1 MSISVVIADDQEMV
15 RTGFQLILEGQGDIS
30 VLGQAADGVEAVEL
44 VQRLKPDV
52 CLMDIRMP
60 NIDGLQATRQIRSR
74 PELSG
79 TRIVVVTTYDLD
91 EYVYGALRAGA
102 NGFVL
107 KNSGARLLAE
117 AIRTAVDGESLVS
130 PSITVRLL
138 EQLNHWNVPG
148 GGVAADELSMQ
159 ERKIVVRVA
168 RGWTNSEIA
177 ADMFLSVSTIK
188 SHLAR
193 IQDKLMMRNRVEIA
207 AWAWEHGIVR

>member
-1 MSISVVIADDQEMV
+1 MSVVIADDQEMV

>member
-1 MSISVVIADDQEMV
+1 MIADDQEMV

>member
-1 MSISVVIADDQEMV
+1 MVIADDQEMV

-30 VLGQAADGVEAVEL
+30 VLGQAADGAEAVEL
-44 VQRLKPDV
+44 VRRLKPDV

-60 NIDGLQATRQIRSR
+60 NIDGLQATRQIRSQ
-74 PELSG
+74 PDLAD

-107 KNSGARLLAE
+107 KNSGARLLTE
-117 AIRTAVDGESLVS
+117 AIRTAADGDSLVS

-138 EQLNHWNVPG
+138 EQLNHWNAPDN
-148 GGVAADELSMQ
+148 GVAADELSVQ

-177 ADMFLSVSTIK
+177 ADLFLSVSTVK

-207 AWAWEHGIVR
+207 AWAWERGIVR